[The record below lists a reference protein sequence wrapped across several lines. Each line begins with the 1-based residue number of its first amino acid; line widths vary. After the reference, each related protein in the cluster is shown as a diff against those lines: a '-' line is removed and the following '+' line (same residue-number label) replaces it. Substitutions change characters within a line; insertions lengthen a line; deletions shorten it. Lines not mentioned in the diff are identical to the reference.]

1 MTDYQTNRLW
11 LMNQD
16 RLHKMGITKSIEKAK
31 KRYKR
36 KLYIKKICLTLRKLL
51 KL

>member
-16 RLHKMGITKSIEKAK
+16 RLYKMGVTKSIKKAK

-36 KLYIKKICLTLRKLL
+36 KLYIKNIFVNLRNFL